1 MSIQDLESSILDT
14 SGILEVDEDYQ
25 SDMVEKSD
33 LEQNNENNIFEN
45 NGGNIDSGDCLSDAD
60 KVQAS
65 TNVQETTIDTLSEP
79 DATIQLIDSGT
90 KEVSELPR
98 REAMV
103 ISAPVLLTNNQN
115 YFTIDT
121 NFKGIVSPLEIGK
134 LLKNAK
140 VNGTSVSIIV
150 ASAPNSEIEFNQ
162 SPDPQDQKLS
172 ARTSLFKR
180 VMLKDEVIDVF
191 YGYEQYSALYS
202 PYYNSGI
209 ICYSVICME
218 IDEPIEDYSATN
230 YVLVAIWKT
239 RCVKPRMDGILYCFL
254 DDCCYRV
261 ENLLNYMKDKFTNPS
276 LKFDLETVLT

>member
-150 ASAPNSEIEFNQ
+150 ASAPNIEIEFNQ
-162 SPDPQDQKLS
+162 S
-172 ARTSLFKR
+172 
-180 VMLKDEVIDVF
+180 
-191 YGYEQYSALYS
+191 
-202 PYYNSGI
+202 
-209 ICYSVICME
+209 
-218 IDEPIEDYSATN
+218 
-230 YVLVAIWKT
+230 
-239 RCVKPRMDGILYCFL
+239 
-254 DDCCYRV
+254 
-261 ENLLNYMKDKFTNPS
+261 
-276 LKFDLETVLT
+276 LTF